1 MFQFKHFILSPLAFL
16 VTCLTSCSDKRPI
29 QAGSTNRTLGLMDS
43 LDLFSHQNHQEHI
56 FGRFPRHHASLDTL
70 ACNYGLD
77 LIWWKGEG
85 SAPSIV
91 LNWNHGGPR
100 NLQDLN
106 GHALRFD
113 IRKKRQTGTSPVLV
127 MGWRDQGGHAASI
140 HLNQSHILLPS
151 LDTAWQAV
159 SVPLSDFS
167 RGRLSTDF
175 TRIEALELSLEH
187 FGEVLIDNLRI
198 GPHERNRKIE
208 RKAKKESLTECP
220 EGKYNLFEEQFDH
233 VWGLGNFGKR
243 RMMVVSKKR
252 GRNKSNALELEWD
265 FVAKPFS
272 KKGPRHNDKS
282 IGFTWNGWNPV
293 SIPQNLNGSEIQFHL
308 KNIGV
313 NPGPSGDLPLEVGI
327 VDHQG
332 ETSKL
337 SLTGD
342 HFDNLRFGHWQTCS
356 IPLSEFNWK
365 KEKRDISGVSSIAF
379 VTLTAK
385 SNGHVFL
392 DDISITF
399 SN

>member
-1 MFQFKHFILSPLAFL
+1 
-16 VTCLTSCSDKRPI
+16 
-29 QAGSTNRTLGLMDS
+29 
-43 LDLFSHQNHQEHI
+43 
-56 FGRFPRHHASLDTL
+56 
-70 ACNYGLD
+70 
-77 LIWWKGEG
+77 
-85 SAPSIV
+85 
-91 LNWNHGGPR
+91 
-100 NLQDLN
+100 
-106 GHALRFD
+106 
-113 IRKKRQTGTSPVLV
+113 
-127 MGWRDQGGHAASI
+127 
-140 HLNQSHILLPS
+140 
-151 LDTAWQAV
+151 
-159 SVPLSDFS
+159 
-167 RGRLSTDF
+167 
-175 TRIEALELSLEH
+175 
-187 FGEVLIDNLRI
+187 
-198 GPHERNRKIE
+198 
-208 RKAKKESLTECP
+208 
-220 EGKYNLFEEQFDH
+220 
-233 VWGLGNFGKR
+233 
-243 RMMVVSKKR
+243 MMVVSKKR

-272 KKGPRHNDKS
+272 KKGPRHNDES

-365 KEKRDISGVSSIAF
+365 KEKQDISGLSSIAF
-379 VTLTAK
+379 VTLTVK
-385 SNGHVFL
+385 NNGHVFL